1 MLVSTLSF
9 GASSLGSVYLDI
21 DEGINYIDVS
31 PYYGLF
37 KAEKVLGNALKEI
50 QRDKIILSSK
60 AGRYGE
66 DSFDFSFERI
76 RNSVDESLAR
86 LHTDYLDIIFLHG
99 IEFGSYNQVIEE
111 GIPALIH
118 LKNKGKYVIM
128 AYQHYLYPYLI
139 RSFPMLKWTLFSHTV
154 IIP

>member
-21 DEGINYIDVS
+21 DEGEGIRTVRTAVDEGINYIDVS

-86 LHTDYLDIIFLHG
+86 LHTDYLDIIFLHD

-111 GIPALIH
+111 GISALIH
-118 LKNKGKYVIM
+118 FKK
-128 AYQHYLYPYLI
+128 
-139 RSFPMLKWTLFSHTV
+139 
-154 IIP
+154 